1 MKIDPNM
8 LIGTVTGKRPGTE
21 TPAAGGPAFEDIL
34 KDVQKAEGPGVH
46 HLQSIPGL
54 DQPSPQKFNALSVSE
69 QALDML
75 DTYARALADPRRS
88 LTEIAPMVDEM
99 SSLCS
104 EVAQA
109 RSFLSENDPLKG
121 IMGDVESA
129 LNGELMRFRRGDL
142 IG

>member
-8 LIGTVTGKRPGTE
+8 LIGTVTGKRPGTGA
-21 TPAAGGPAFEDIL
+21 PAAGGPTFEDIL

-46 HLQSIPGL
+46 RLQSITGP

-75 DTYARALADPRRS
+75 DAYARALGDPKRS
-88 LTEIAPMVDEM
+88 LRDLAPMVDEM

-104 EVAQA
+104 AVAQA
-109 RSFLSENDPLKG
+109 RSFLSDSDPLKG

-129 LNGELMRFRRGDL
+129 LSGELMRFRRGDL